1 MINQR
6 LNEPSA
12 QGYSRSPAR
21 TTEHRFFSN
30 TSLFGRQ
37 PVGRQEFFEPN
48 VRYRTDKAVSR
59 SLGFDPLIGMDRCS
73 CSASSIA
80 DLQRNHLLSLLRPES
95 QQRLQPLLTVVDVD
109 FGEYVS
115 RANQPNSTVY
125 FPLSCVTSSLK
136 TTEDGIT
143 MEMATVG
150 HEGFVGLSLLFGAE
164 QEPMDSIAQ
173 IDGEA
178 LSMSAKDFLHTI
190 EDATIGLREI
200 LMLYAQALLSQVV
213 QNAACN
219 RAHSIEQR
227 CARWIL
233 MTHERT
239 RKDSFILGH
248 LFIAYML
255 VIPEA
260 AVTGAMETLVQAHLI
275 TYTRNRIH
283 ILNREQLEKA
293 SCECYGVI
301 KRGYDRLLDTAR

>member
-1 MINQR
+1 MR
-6 LNEPSA
+6 A
-12 QGYSRSPAR
+12 C
-21 TTEHRFFSN
+21 
-30 TSLFGRQ
+30 
-37 PVGRQEFFEPN
+37 
-48 VRYRTDKAVSR
+48 
-59 SLGFDPLIGMDRCS
+59 SLG
-73 CSASSIA
+73 
-80 DLQRNHLLSLLRPES
+80 DLQRNHLLSLLQPES
-95 QQRLQPLLTVVDVD
+95 QQRVRPLLTVVDVPL
-109 FGEYVS
+109 GEYVS
-115 RANQPNSTVY
+115 RADQPNSTVY

-150 HEGFVGLSLLFGAE
+150 HEGFVGLSLLLGAE
-164 QEPMDSIAQ
+164 QPMDSIAQ

-178 LSMSAKDFLHTI
+178 LSMSGKDFLHTI

-200 LMLYAQALLSQVV
+200 LLLYAQALLSQVV

-248 LFIAYML
+248 PFIAYML
-255 VIPEA
+255 VVPET
-260 AVTGAMETLVQAHLI
+260 AVTRAMETLVQAQLI

-283 ILNREQLEKA
+283 IVNREQLEEA

-301 KRGYDRLLDTAR
+301 KRGYDRMLENAT